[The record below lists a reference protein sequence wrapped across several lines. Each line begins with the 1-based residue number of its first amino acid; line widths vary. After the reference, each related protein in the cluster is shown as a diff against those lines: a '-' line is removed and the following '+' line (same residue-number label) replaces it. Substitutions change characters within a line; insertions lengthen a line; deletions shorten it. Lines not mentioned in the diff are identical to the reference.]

1 MTANAPAVPS
11 TRCAPLAGADVGS
24 VGSVVVTAS
33 QSQLQL
39 SEPSAIQMPPAPVQ
53 PLSLQ
58 RSSVHS
64 VE

>member
-11 TRCAPLAGADVGS
+11 TRCAPLAGVGS
-24 VGSVVVTAS
+24 DVGSVVVTAS

>member
-24 VGSVVVTAS
+24 VVVTAS
-33 QSQLQL
+33 QSQLQA
-39 SEPSAIQMPPAPVQ
+39 SEPSGIQVPPAPVQ